1 MQETRRQVLD
11 SVADGPVA
19 GPQLAERLG
28 VSRAAVWKH
37 VEALRE
43 EGFGIES
50 RDDGYVLTLITADGP
65 LEVEFDEEAMYL
77 LWTEV
82 KGTPWPDPPTS
93 TERDLL
99 VKRLVELANG
109 ADEEMLRAAIRALGS
124 ER

>member
-1 MQETRRQVLD
+1 MSGSNIERRVVD
-11 SVADGPVA
+11 
-19 GPQLAERLG
+19 AERPLTG
-28 VSRAAVWKH
+28 VTYGPTVD
-37 VEALRE
+37 
-43 EGFGIES
+43 
-50 RDDGYVLTLITADGP
+50 DDGYVLTLITADGP
-65 LEVEFDEEAMYL
+65 LEVEFDEESMYL

-109 ADEEMLRAAIRALGS
+109 ADEKMLREAIRVLGG